1 MNISLHKTIH
11 NVPQSAIN
19 STIQFVLFENP
30 RKSEWNWFFP
40 SLLLPFFAQAELL
53 LIFLKLPTTC
63 KTSGSVI
70 SANVPS
76 IWASLTGS
84 HTQHNVHDAIRR
96 RAEEKSQF
104 NFLMLASVVERNVL
118 PSEAP
123 QYLFSSL
130 FHEVVPLAERLRQ
143 NVLENHFRNRLKQNL
158 LHDFHRHGEARMHSL
173 WAHDVF
179 RITFMWVWCSIRCES
194 GTCNQSN

>member
-53 LIFLKLPTTC
+53 LIFLKLSTTC

-70 SANVPS
+70 LANVQS
-76 IWASLTGS
+76 IWASLTGR

-96 RAEEKSQF
+96 RAEEKVNLIFWCSRLLWREMF
-104 NFLMLASVVERNVL
+104 CRAKRLNTF
-118 PSEAP
+118 
-123 QYLFSSL
+123 FSSL
-130 FHEVVPLAERLRQ
+130 FHEAVPLAERLRQ

-158 LHDFHRHGEARMHSL
+158 LHDFHRQGEARMHSL